1 VTGRAGQAADIFAWA
16 VTLTYAASGEMPFGT
31 GSSDAILYRILHIE
45 PDTSAVPD
53 LLRPMVE
60 AALAKDPQ
68 RRPRAD
74 ELLARLT
81 SNSRTGRD
89 DEFNTQAVLA
99 HTWPVTEATPVQQ
112 PRTTG
117 SLLLGPVSPGVPG
130 PRRWRGAVSRRTAA
144 VGGPVLAVVAAA
156 LVLLLA
162 TGHFPGFGHLTANQQ
177 QNMAV
182 AAVALG
188 TYPDHEQRGVSQ
200 TVDRVV
206 ASGDTIVTMGS
217 QTSDGVVR
225 QQFFASTD
233 GGATWRLASAH
244 APGGG
249 PVPLGHVASRL
260 AGGPSGWVA
269 VGPQAIWTSP
279 DGLNWTL
286 AATHGIPQLPGDQL
300 LVLNNTAQ
308 GFLAAGEAATAGG
321 GTQAVIWT
329 SRDGLTWQRKT
340 AAQLGL
346 TALGATAQGIVY
358 AAAYGP
364 DTLISGG
371 VVGGGNVSAVWLS
384 TDGGSTW
391 TAVTIPADHGAGASV
406 SGLGFDG
413 SGLVAVRPGQG
424 ANGDA
429 DGVAYF
435 SPNGHDWQY
444 AGTVDAAG
452 GWSPNVVKG
461 STNGFVVTG
470 TTTAGQIVA
479 YTSTGTGG
487 TWLPTGSL
495 GEASAE
501 SVASATV
508 GAGGAVIAVG
518 SASGGTLGKQP
529 VFLTASKA
537 GAVRPVSLTAITGGV
552 VPELAVNALATAG
565 GEQIA
570 VGSAD
575 GYPAIWRQAPGSTS
589 WTLVSSLAVAS
600 GYPGLSA
607 LISVTH
613 GPAGWLAV
621 GGPGPIV
628 LTSADG
634 RTWQRA
640 GQITS
645 DLAGTSGL
653 VTAANPSGY
662 VIVANVVAADGSATA
677 DLWWSR
683 NLTSWTRQTSMNDT
697 NGAGQVLAIG
707 ADAREFMAV
716 GSDGG
721 HPAVWTT
728 TDGQDWTTNKLGL
741 PPGASV
747 AALTQVAI
755 NVDHVVATGQAT
767 KAGASVPFAELSAD
781 GGASW
786 REKPFG
792 SAGPGVAVTALT
804 ASSEAFTAASQS
816 GSPGQQSAQI
826 WTSTTGSTWASAQ
839 VSGLSGGGA
848 HQISALVS
856 SGSAVSG
863 IGTIATEQSQQ
874 ALTLSLAAG

>member
-1 VTGRAGQAADIFAWA
+1 
-16 VTLTYAASGEMPFGT
+16 M
-31 GSSDAILYRILHIE
+31 
-45 PDTSAVPD
+45 
-53 LLRPMVE
+53 
-60 AALAKDPQ
+60 
-68 RRPRAD
+68 
-74 ELLARLT
+74 
-81 SNSRTGRD
+81 
-89 DEFNTQAVLA
+89 VLA
-99 HTWPVTEATPVQQ
+99 
-112 PRTTG
+112 
-117 SLLLGPVSPGVPG
+117 
-130 PRRWRGAVSRRTAA
+130 
-144 VGGPVLAVVAAA
+144 
-156 LVLLLA
+156 LA
-162 TGHFPGFGHLTANQQ
+162 TGHFPNFGHLTANQQ
-177 QNMAV
+177 QNMGV

-206 ASGDTIVTMGS
+206 ASGNTIVTMGS

-233 GGATWRLASAH
+233 GGATWRLAAAH

-249 PVPLGHVASRL
+249 PAPPGHVASRL
-260 AGGPSGWVA
+260 AGGPGGWLA

-279 DGLNWTL
+279 NGLSWTL

-308 GFLAAGEAATAGG
+308 GFLAAGEAATVGG
-321 GTQAVIWT
+321 GNQAVIWT
-329 SRDGLTWQRKT
+329 SRNGLTWQRKT
-340 AAQLGL
+340 ATQLGL
-346 TALGATAQGIVY
+346 TALGGTAQGIVY
-358 AAAYGP
+358 AAAHGP
-364 DTLISGG
+364 DTVISGG
-371 VVGGGNVSAVWLS
+371 VVGGGNVSAAWLS

-424 ANGDA
+424 ANGSP

-435 SPNGHDWQY
+435 SPNGQDWQY

-461 STNGFVVTG
+461 NTNGFVVTG
-470 TTTAGQIVA
+470 KTTAGQIVA
-479 YTSTGTGG
+479 YTSTGSGG

-495 GEASAE
+495 GEATEE

-518 SASGGTLGKQP
+518 ARSGGALGKQP
-529 VFLTASKA
+529 VFLTATKA
-537 GAVRPVSLTAITGGV
+537 GAVRPVSLTAIPGGI
-552 VPELAVNALATAG
+552 VPELTVNALATAG
-565 GEQIA
+565 GDQIA

-575 GYPAIWRQAPGSTS
+575 GYPAVWRQAPGSTS
-589 WTLVSSLAVAS
+589 WTLVSSLSVAS

-607 LISVTH
+607 LTGVTH
-613 GPAGWLAV
+613 GPAWLAV
-621 GGPGPIV
+621 GGSGPVV
-628 LTSADG
+628 LTSANG
-634 RTWQRA
+634 TTWQRE

-645 DLAGTSGL
+645 DLPGASGL
-653 VTAANPSGY
+653 VTAANQSGY
-662 VIVANVVAADGSATA
+662 VIAANVAAAGGSATA

-683 NLTSWTRQTSMNDT
+683 NLTSWTRETSMNDT
-697 NGAGQVLAIG
+697 NGAGQVLAIS
-707 ADAREFMAV
+707 ADTQEFMAV
-716 GSDGG
+716 GSEGG

-741 PPGASV
+741 PPGASD

-755 NVDHVVATGQAT
+755 DGDHVVALGQAA
-767 KAGASVPFAELSAD
+767 KAGRSVPFAELSAN

-786 REKPFG
+786 QEKPFG
-792 SAGPGVAVTALT
+792 SAAPGVTVTALT
-804 ASSEAFTAASQS
+804 VSSGGFTAASQS
-816 GSPGQQSAQI
+816 GPRGQQNAQI
-826 WTSTTGSTWASAQ
+826 WTSATGSAWASAQ

-856 SGSAVSG
+856 ASSGVSG

-874 ALTLSLAAG
+874 ALTLSLAPG